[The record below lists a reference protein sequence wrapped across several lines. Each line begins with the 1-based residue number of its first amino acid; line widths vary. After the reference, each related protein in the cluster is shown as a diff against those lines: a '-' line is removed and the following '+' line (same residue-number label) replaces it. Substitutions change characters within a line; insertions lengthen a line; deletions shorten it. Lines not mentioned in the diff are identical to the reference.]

1 MAVAYFA
8 CTYGRTKVALCP
20 HAVSYEPRY
29 WWTRYPQ
36 ETTRFWNLINLFQPV
51 AWMWTFLTFILVT
64 VSLKLA
70 AVLGSKLGMNVGTD
84 ELALIPFRLLLK
96 LSSFEKILI
105 FF

>member
-1 MAVAYFA
+1 
-8 CTYGRTKVALCP
+8 
-20 HAVSYEPRY
+20 
-29 WWTRYPQ
+29 
-36 ETTRFWNLINLFQPV
+36 
-51 AWMWTFLTFILVT
+51 MWTLLTFILVT

>member
-1 MAVAYFA
+1 
-8 CTYGRTKVALCP
+8 
-20 HAVSYEPRY
+20 
-29 WWTRYPQ
+29 
-36 ETTRFWNLINLFQPV
+36 
-51 AWMWTFLTFILVT
+51 MWTLLTFILVT

-105 FF
+105 FFRVTLLNNSPQSENFFSRGFASNMTFQIWATFGGICLT